1 MLLLIPPAYLVSE
14 NLAKWEENDI
24 NRFGVEDI
32 GEEKVKRKTDKY
44 RMKSELKRTR
54 SGKFG
59 SHEKEK

>member
-1 MLLLIPPAYLVSE
+1 MLLLIPPATLVSE
-14 NLAKWEENDI
+14 NLAKLEENDM
-24 NRFGVEDI
+24 NRLGVKDE

-59 SHEKEK
+59 SLGKEK